1 MEAFDETDW
10 KTNRELRKTYD
21 TLWTMEI
28 RMGTAPRAGFAHP
41 LSPAVLLRA
50 EGAALLAVATAGF
63 AALDVPG
70 GWWVFAACFLLPDVA
85 MAGYLAGPVTGARAY
100 NLAHTE
106 TLPLLAGAAAWML
119 GETAWMAGAL
129 IWLAHVGFDRLLGY
143 GLKYPTAFR
152 DTHLGRL
159 GGSDAAV

>member
-1 MEAFDETDW
+1 MTPAAVDPH
-10 KTNRELRKTYD
+10 
-21 TLWTMEI
+21 
-28 RMGTAPRAGFAHP
+28 APGS

-50 EGAALLAVATAGF
+50 EGAVLLAAAVAGYAHLGSG
-63 AALDVPG
+63 P

-85 MAGYLAGPVTGARAY
+85 MLGYLAGPAAGARAY

-106 TLPLLAGAAAWML
+106 ALPLLVLVASWMA
-119 GETAWMAGAL
+119 GETSWMAGAL
-129 IWLAHVGFDRLLGY
+129 VWLAHVGFDRLLGY

-159 GGSDAAV
+159 GGSNATA